1 MGGVPLTPCDIMFYM
16 DEKPIEKKIPEKTA
30 IEVLNEFMKQN
41 KIQLIFGDMRMRQ
54 LKDGAILI
62 ERPTISAEFI

>member
-1 MGGVPLTPCDIMFYM
+1 M